1 MAIAVDYREFT
12 PRNSRD
18 DLIRKVE
25 QAPVEHAE
33 AVLAAYDLLQRLHEK
48 GMIDLLNGLLS
59 AGDTVVERV
68 VDVVSSKEMVTALRI
83 ALIFSNL
90 LSSIDPDKL
99 HAVISNAGKDAP
111 SLLAIGKQAASKDA
125 RRGMAAAVGL
135 LNVFGEAL
143 NAQQAGRAKRA
154 RYFMDGCHGRN
165 YRAIDIGK
173 RSRFLNVMAERV
185 TGFTSQ
191 TAEETLAVEEPLEIQ
206 LGYGKAEDER

>member
-1 MAIAVDYREFT
+1 MAKAVDFREFT

-25 QAPVEHAE
+25 QAPAEHAE

-48 GMIDLLNGLLS
+48 GMIDLLKGLLS
-59 AGDTVVERV
+59 AGDAV
-68 VDVVSSKEMVTALRI
+68 VDRAVDVISSKEMINALRI

-99 HAVISNAGKDAP
+99 HAVVSNAGSEAP

-143 NAQQAGRAKRA
+143 NAQQAARAK
-154 RYFMDGCHGRN
+154 
-165 YRAIDIGK
+165 
-173 RSRFLNVMAERV
+173 E
-185 TGFTSQ
+185 
-191 TAEETLAVEEPLEIQ
+191 
-206 LGYGKAEDER
+206 